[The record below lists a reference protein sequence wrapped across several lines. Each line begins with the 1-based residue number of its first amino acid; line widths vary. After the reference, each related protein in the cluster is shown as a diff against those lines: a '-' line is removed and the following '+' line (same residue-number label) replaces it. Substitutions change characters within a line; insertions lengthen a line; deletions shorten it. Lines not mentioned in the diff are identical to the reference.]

1 MDGWSVP
8 PVEAAERGRGLR
20 IQGTAMLPGG
30 QRWSAVASQV
40 QRLPGASFVS
50 KPGGSWG
57 QWSFARRK
65 RPSPAP
71 RPPMPPPPPPRG
83 EFLIYNPGKQ
93 RLPPPSPPFLP
104 YFLPLV
110 FSFPSPSC
118 PLTLSFSFAFGVSL
132 TQQALTALLW
142 PGSWGHTENWEP
154 TPVLRV
160 ERMTASM
167 SPDQDRLQE
176 L

>member
-1 MDGWSVP
+1 MDEWSVP

-110 FSFPSPSC
+110 FSFLFSSC

-132 TQQALTALLW
+132 TLLW
-142 PGSWGHTENWEP
+142 PGSWGHSEDWEP
-154 TPVLRV
+154 TPVLRMHGAQQ
-160 ERMTASM
+160 MTASM

>member
-93 RLPPPSPPFLP
+93 RLPPSLPSLPPLLSSSGLFFPLSFLPPPFLSSDP
-104 YFLPLV
+104 FFL
-110 FSFPSPSC
+110 FRFRG
-118 PLTLSFSFAFGVSL
+118 LSHPAGIDRP
-132 TQQALTALLW
+132 ALAW
-142 PGSWGHTENWEP
+142 
-154 TPVLRV
+154 VLGPR
-160 ERMTASM
+160 
-167 SPDQDRLQE
+167 
-176 L
+176 